1 LPLLRKPKMEDSISN
16 PEFEIVRPLYDADL
30 AYYARARFWLNEEAV
45 CLSLGVDPRSLQ
57 KAKREFESTH
67 TGRQRQLAPFFRARS
82 QLSDLVER
90 YFHDHS
96 ARNRPP
102 RFWID
107 WLREMRLP
115 CPIELVEA
123 VETYGGPVVDWKQ
136 RAEQAEAE
144 LETSLLRVADLEK
157 AIVDNSVNQT
167 GTTRQRETLLR
178 VLIGIALEQYGY
190 DPKKARNSA
199 PKQISDDLAL
209 HGLSVSDDT
218 IRKYLNEASE
228 LLSS

>member
-1 LPLLRKPKMEDSISN
+1 MEDSISN
-16 PEFEIVRPLYDADL
+16 PNIEIVQPLYAADF
-30 AYYARARFWLNEEAV
+30 AYYARARYWLNGEAV
-45 CLSLGVDPRSLQ
+45 CLSLGADPRSVE
-57 KAKREFESTH
+57 KAKRELENSL
-67 TGRQRQLAPFFRARS
+67 GAKQRQLAPFFRMHS
-82 QLSDLVER
+82 QFSELVAR
-90 YFHDHS
+90 YFNDRFAS
-96 ARNRPP
+96 DRSP

-107 WLREMRLP
+107 WLREMKLP
-115 CPIELVEA
+115 CPSELVEA

-144 LETSLLRVADLEK
+144 LETSLQRVADLEK
-157 AIVDNSVNQT
+157 AIVDTSLNQT

>member
-1 LPLLRKPKMEDSISN
+1 MPLLRKPKMEDSISN
-16 PEFEIVRPLYDADL
+16 PEFEILQPLCAADFS
-30 AYYARARFWLNEEAV
+30 YYARARYWLNDEAV
-45 CLSLGVDPRSLQ
+45 CLSLGVDPRSIEP
-57 KAKREFESTH
+57 AKREFESSYS
-67 TGRQRQLAPFFRARS
+67 GRQKGLAAFFRVRS
-82 QLSDLVER
+82 KLTELIAR
-90 YFHDHS
+90 YFHDS
-96 ARNRPP
+96 FARDRPP

-115 CPIELVEA
+115 CPDALVEA
-123 VETYGGPVVDWKQ
+123 VEIYGGPVIDWKQ

-144 LETSLLRVADLEK
+144 LESSRLRVADLEK
-157 AIVDNSVNQT
+157 AIVDNSLNQT

-178 VLIGIALEQYGY
+178 VLVGIALEQYGY

-228 LLSS
+228 LLSP

>member
-1 LPLLRKPKMEDSISN
+1 MEDSISK
-16 PEFEIVRPLYDADL
+16 PSFEIVQPLYAADFT
-30 AYYARARFWLNEEAV
+30 YHARARYWLNDEAV
-45 CLSLGVDPRSLQ
+45 CLSLGVDPRSVTD
-57 KAKREFESTH
+57 ARREFDSSF
-67 TGRQRQLAPFFRARS
+67 GSKQRQLAPFFRVRS
-82 QLSDLVER
+82 QLSELVTR
-90 YFHDHS
+90 YFHDS
-96 ARNRPP
+96 FARDRSP

-107 WLREMRLP
+107 WLREMKLP
-115 CPIELVEA
+115 CPSELVEA

-136 RAEQAEAE
+136 RAEQAETE
-144 LETSLLRVADLEK
+144 LEASRQRIADLEK
-157 AIVDNSVNQT
+157 AIVDTSLNQT

-178 VLIGIALEQYGY
+178 VLVGIAFEQYGY

>member
-1 LPLLRKPKMEDSISN
+1 MEDSTSN
-16 PEFEIVRPLYDADL
+16 PSIEIVQPLYAADL
-30 AYYARARFWLNEEAV
+30 TYYARARYWLNDEAV
-45 CLSLGVDPRSLQ
+45 CLSLGVDPRSVER
-57 KAKREFESTH
+57 AKREFESSH
-67 TGRQRQLAPFFRARS
+67 SGRQRQLAPFFRVRS
-82 QLSDLVER
+82 QMSELVTR
-90 YFHDHS
+90 YFHDS
-96 ARNRPP
+96 LARNRPP

-107 WLREMRLP
+107 WLREMKLP
-115 CPIELVEA
+115 CPSELVEA

-136 RAEQAEAE
+136 RAEQAENE
-144 LETSLLRVADLEK
+144 LEASRQRIADLEK
-157 AIVDNSVNQT
+157 VIVDTSLNQS

-178 VLIGIALEQYGY
+178 VLVGIALEQYGY

-228 LLSS
+228 LLSP